1 MCLIN
6 TDKLSNTDKYYKKMK
21 KLLTKVDIAKI
32 AKTYS
37 LNNEEKAE
45 LYDYADTLNDEQKNT
60 PDCSETHFELF
71 NSIGHTP
78 SADRL
83 AAITATILYLAKRIQ
98 NARIA
103 ANELCGVAYSLRGIS
118 YELSFILHVYS
129 DNLKWFF
136 IGLWNNP
143 RFNRSLYT
151 AHACGLDTLEIY

>member
-1 MCLIN
+1 
-6 TDKLSNTDKYYKKMK
+6 MK
-21 KLLTKVDIAKI
+21 KLLTKADLAKI
-32 AKTYS
+32 AKAYN

-45 LYDYADTLNDEQKNT
+45 LNDYAETLNDEQKNT

-71 NSIGHTP
+71 NSIGHKPT
-78 SADRL
+78 AERR
-83 AAITATILYLAKRIQ
+83 AAIIATILYLTKRIQ
-98 NARIA
+98 DARA
-103 ANELCGVAYSLRGIS
+103 TANELCKEVYSLRGIS
-118 YELSFILHVYS
+118 VELAIILNVYS

>member
-1 MCLIN
+1 
-6 TDKLSNTDKYYKKMK
+6 MK
-21 KLLTKVDIAKI
+21 KLLTKADLAKI
-32 AKTYS
+32 AKAYN

-45 LYDYADTLNDEQKNT
+45 LKDYADALNDEQKNT

-78 SADRL
+78 TAERR
-83 AAITATILYLAKRIQ
+83 AAIIATILYLAKRIQ
-98 NARIA
+98 SARAA
-103 ANELCGVAYSLRGIS
+103 ANELCKEVYSLRGIS

-129 DNLKWFF
+129 ENLKWFF

-151 AHACGLDTLEIY
+151 AHAFGLDTLEIY

>member
-1 MCLIN
+1 
-6 TDKLSNTDKYYKKMK
+6 MK
-21 KLLTKVDIAKI
+21 KLLTKADLAKI
-32 AKTYS
+32 AKAYN

-45 LYDYADTLNDEQKNT
+45 LNDYAETLNDEQKNT

-71 NSIGHTP
+71 NSIGHKPT
-78 SADRL
+78 AERR
-83 AAITATILYLAKRIQ
+83 AAIIATILYLAKRIQ
-98 NARIA
+98 DARAA
-103 ANELCGVAYSLRGIS
+103 ANELCKEVYSLRGIS
-118 YELSFILHVYS
+118 VELAIILNVYS

>member
-1 MCLIN
+1 
-6 TDKLSNTDKYYKKMK
+6 MK
-21 KLLTKVDIAKI
+21 KLLTKADLAKI
-32 AKTYS
+32 AKAYN

-45 LYDYADTLNDEQKNT
+45 LNDYAETLNDEQKNT

-71 NSIGHTP
+71 NSIGHKPT
-78 SADRL
+78 ADRR
-83 AAITATILYLAKRIQ
+83 AAIIATILYLAKRIQ
-98 NARIA
+98 DARA
-103 ANELCGVAYSLRGIS
+103 TANELCKEVYSLRGIS
-118 YELSFILHVYS
+118 VELAIILNVYS